1 MSVSLRQLEYFV
13 AVVDEGSFTTA
24 AARLHVSQPGLSHQ
38 IQALERQLGGPLLE
52 RLPRGVRLT
61 PAGRTALPHARA
73 SLAHAER
80 ASSAALRASGVDA
93 GELHVGTLYS
103 ISVGVLPAALRTWR
117 RKYPDVQVRLVEFR
131 HTNDLIAAMEAGQ
144 ADLAVGPTPPAWDGP
159 VREIGAEE
167 FVLAAAPWAQ
177 LPGPGVAVSLA
188 DLADHDW
195 VHFTPPSGLADV
207 LDAACA
213 GAGFAPCA
221 AVRTEQAP
229 SALNLAYEGLG
240 VTLLPGNVVP
250 RPSTACCGAPIRPCS
265 GCWRPTPACART
277 RSPPRSSRQ
286 SATTPWPPQRT
297 FSACWGTYRTRHD
310 PYQRLAAIGH
320 SLRQPVCADCTQRA
334 SVLSKVAGS

>member
-1 MSVSLRQLEYFV
+1 MEVSLRQLEYFV
-13 AVVDEGSFTTA
+13 AVVDEGSFTAA

-38 IQALERQLGGPLLE
+38 IQALERQLRGPLLE

-80 ASSAALRASGVDA
+80 ATTAAMRASGVDA
-93 GELHVGTLYS
+93 GELHVGTLFS
-103 ISVGVLPAALRTWR
+103 ISIGVLPAALRTWR
-117 RKYPDVQVRLVEFR
+117 LRYPDVQVRLVEFR

-144 ADLAVGPTPPAWDGP
+144 ADVAVGPTPPAWDGP

-167 FVLAAAPWAQ
+167 FVLAAAPGAQ
-177 LPGPGVAVSLA
+177 LPGTRGTIRLA
-188 DLADHDW
+188 DLAGRDW

-213 GAGFAPCA
+213 GAGFVPRA

-250 RPSTACCGAPIRPCS
+250 
-265 GCWRPTPACART
+265 
-277 RSPPRSSRQ
+277 
-286 SATTPWPPQRT
+286 
-297 FSACWGTYRTRHD
+297 
-310 PYQRLAAIGH
+310 AAFDGM
-320 SLRQPVCADCTQRA
+320 LRQPDPPVRRM
-334 SVLSKVAGS
+334 LSAYTRVRPDPITAAFVEAICHHTLATPAHLLRLLEPQPGR